1 MGAHRLV
8 SMSTDPGRWALLCV
22 HHQDGLHTAHVLL
35 ASAAALVIALGED
48 DGVLPWPQLR
58 LSGSRTNWKRGPN
71 AVLWAWPCTRNGDT
85 GANFESNLGMGVLRL
100 RRPTIAG

>member
-35 ASAAALVIALGED
+35 ASAAALVVALGEEE
-48 DGVLPWPQLR
+48 GVLH
-58 LSGSRTNWKRGPN
+58 GERG
-71 AVLWAWPCTRNGDT
+71 VDRG
-85 GANFESNLGMGVLRL
+85 EE
-100 RRPTIAG
+100 TIVGNDD

>member
-1 MGAHRLV
+1 MGAHRIV
-8 SMSTDPGRWALLCV
+8 SMSTDKGSWALLCV

-58 LSGSRTNWKRGPN
+58 LSGSRTNWTAGPKRCALGL
-71 AVLWAWPCTRNGDT
+71 AVHQEWRYWGQ
-85 GANFESNLGMGVLRL
+85 F
-100 RRPTIAG
+100 

>member
-22 HHQDGLHTAHVLL
+22 CHQDGLHTAHVLL

-58 LSGSRTNWKRGPN
+58 LSGSRTNWTAGPKRCALGL
-71 AVLWAWPCTRNGDT
+71 AVHQEWRYWGQ
-85 GANFESNLGMGVLRL
+85 F
-100 RRPTIAG
+100 